1 MIIGLTIKNF
11 KGIREIVNLPLSRF
25 HVLVG
30 PNGAGK
36 TSFLDAID
44 FVRDCLAQSPAAAV
58 ESRHIAD
65 FNDLTWMRQG
75 GVIEIELWLELSDL
89 LPASHEHV
97 FHYRL
102 AIRQDAKL
110 GVCVDGEQLSQY
122 AKSKLMTGELPDFA
136 IRTKPR
142 RLLGKTA
149 KGTDFYA
156 REKGTYQDSFN
167 FGLDKL
173 TLALTPPDEERYP
186 SANAVRRFLMRG
198 VRYIQLNSPAMRLP
212 CPATRPTDLELDGT
226 NLARVVGRLLG
237 ANGGLGPYWA
247 EPDTPVARWADHLR
261 YALPDLENIGWARR
275 QADNAEYLLL
285 RHANGLEA
293 PSWVLSDGTLRMMAL
308 TIPAFLQP
316 ESAVYMVE
324 EPENGVHPKALE
336 IVLRSLSSIPDAQL
350 LLATHSPFVV
360 QQCGLAPLL
369 CFSRD
374 DEGTHITPGSSH
386 PSLAAWDGSP
396 DLGVPMTTVIPT
408 QDGKM
413 SSAERK
419 ATFLDRLA
427 TRPHIRAESWTRDEL
442 YSKPAAL

>member
-1 MIIGLTIKNF
+1 MIVGLTIRNF
-11 KGIREIVNLPLSRF
+11 KGIREIVNLPLSNF

-30 PNGAGK
+30 PNGVGK
-36 TSFLDAID
+36 TTFLDAID

-65 FNDLTWMRQG
+65 FNDLTWLRQG
-75 GVIEIELWLELSDL
+75 GVIEIELWLDL
-89 LPASHEHV
+89 GNVLPASGENL

-102 AIRQDAKL
+102 AIRQDTKL
-110 GVCVDGEQLSQY
+110 GVCVDDEQLKQY
-122 AKSKLMTGELPDFA
+122 SKSWLPAGKKLEFSPKV
-136 IRTKPR
+136 KPK

-149 KGTDFYA
+149 KGTDFYS

-186 SANAVRRFLMRG
+186 TANAVRRFLMQG

-247 EPDTPVARWADHLR
+247 ESDSPVARWTDHLR
-261 YALPDLENIGWARR
+261 YALPDLLNIGWARR

-285 RHANGLEA
+285 RYANGLEA

-308 TIPAFLQP
+308 TIPAFLPP

-336 IVLRSLSSIPDAQL
+336 IVLRSLSSIPGAQL

-360 QQCGLAPLL
+360 QQCGLEPLL
-369 CFSRD
+369 CFSRND
-374 DEGTHITPGSSH
+374 DGTHITPGAEH
-386 PSLAAWDGSP
+386 PSLSVWEGTP
-396 DLGVPMTTVIPT
+396 DLGIV
-408 QDGKM
+408 
-413 SSAERK
+413 
-419 ATFLDRLA
+419 F
-427 TRPHIRAESWTRDEL
+427 
-442 YSKPAAL
+442 AAGVLE